1 DRRGFAAPIRVKC
14 REKDDECRRCRSPS
28 RSFVG
33 EDFLDWCFEEPGDLE
48 RQRQTGIVFPGLER
62 IDGLTRDAEFIGE
75 IVLRPFPA
83 GPKFAQLISHR
94 QRRVEMETPMLQRM
108 NMVMSTPPM

>member
-1 DRRGFAAPIRVKC
+1 MVQESPAASLFLFREWRADTARPHLDRRGFAAPIRVKC

-62 IDGLTRDAEFIGE
+62 IDGLTRDAEFIGD
-75 IVLRPFPA
+75 
-83 GPKFAQLISHR
+83 
-94 QRRVEMETPMLQRM
+94 
-108 NMVMSTPPM
+108 